1 MAKAGDLIENPATG
15 ERITFLQTTTRPTAS
30 CCASST
36 SFLPVSPYP
45 STSTPTRRSATRSSL
60 ARSEAA
66 WEAKSGTTEKARG
79 WLAQRVCPTLG
90 KTPAGTSSCVSSASC
105 VYRLYSRPSWR
116 HLRPRAGLQDHQ
128 AGHTR
133 ALWLPC
139 SGSTVLIT
147 AVGDSFWSGWGGLR
161 PRVFGGGNG
170 RRT

>member
-66 WEAKSGTTEKARG
+66 WEAKSGTTEEARG

-90 KTPAGTSSCVSSASC
+90 KPPAGTSSCVSSASC
-105 VYRLYSRPSWR
+105 VHRLYSRPSWR
-116 HLRPRAGLQDHQ
+116 PPSASRGMARPPSRAY
-128 AGHTR
+128 
-133 ALWLPC
+133 
-139 SGSTVLIT
+139 SSTVAT
-147 AVGDSFWSGWGGLR
+147 VQWFNRFDHR
-161 PRVFGGGNG
+161 CR
-170 RRT
+170 